1 MERLPPLNAIK
12 TFEVAARAG
21 SFTLAAS
28 ELGVSSAAVSQQI
41 RNLETWFGK
50 QLFVRSGNRIAL
62 TDADR
67 LGKARPGH
75 RAWPV
80 GHGARRSGGRSADC
94 ALLRLGAPR
103 APLLCIHAAGQ
114 GRPGRCCRPGGT
126 AQSSGARDLWEGR
139 GAALKPDP
147 DGGVQVAGFSGIGD
161 TGAPGPIF
169 CRLPVITWSPSA
181 TPLRMAT

>member
-28 ELGVSSAAVSQQI
+28 ELGMSSAAVSQQI

-75 RAWPV
+75 RAWPA
-80 GHGARRSGGRSADC
+80 GHSARRSGGRSADC
-94 ALLRLGAPR
+94 ALLVSVHLGHPYCAFMPPAKADRADVAGLVELLSRAAPATCGKAGAPR
-103 APLLCIHAAGQ
+103 
-114 GRPGRCCRPGGT
+114 
-126 AQSSGARDLWEGR
+126 
-139 GAALKPDP
+139 
-147 DGGVQVAGFSGIGD
+147 
-161 TGAPGPIF
+161 
-169 CRLPVITWSPSA
+169 
-181 TPLRMAT
+181 